1 MKKSFK
7 KLSLE
12 KQTVSKLVQTRING
26 GENSYVC
33 TKEYSKDYGDA
44 CSGGPNGTWP
54 IRTEACNGDQ
64 Q

>member
-12 KQTVSKLVQTRING
+12 KQTVSKLVQARISG

-33 TKEYSKDYGDA
+33 TKKFSRDYGEY
-44 CSGGPNGTWP
+44 CRS
-54 IRTEACNGDQ
+54 EACNGDSPM
-64 Q
+64 